1 MCFQRASAYVVVGI
15 DHVKHK
21 SATRT
26 NSHTQPDWS
35 SCCSTSCVAM
45 SAPLRS
51 WVVHDFY
58 CGLGGWSC
66 GVAAHLRSIGASDA
80 EFHGYEMDAE
90 LLRQW
95 ERNVRWSVEF

>member
-1 MCFQRASAYVVVGI
+1 MSSASSPTCA
-15 DHVKHK
+15 
-21 SATRT
+21 
-26 NSHTQPDWS
+26 PS
-35 SCCSTSCVAM
+35 SWAI
-45 SAPLRS
+45 
-51 WVVHDFY
+51 HDFY

-95 ERNVRWSVEF
+95 ERNVRAAGFVAKPARWW